1 MKRFVWPL
9 QKVLDIR
16 TKEEQK
22 KRAELLELTR
32 RLTENQ
38 SALLT
43 RQMILKEMISD
54 INEAEIEKRLNKQ
67 EFFLQYSVTI
77 DRQIKKLHD
86 HVEQLKLEQR
96 AKIEDV
102 IKTRRYKEGLEKLR
116 ENAKREFIEHQEKL
130 EQKDADEMASISF
143 VREQLRR
150 NRIGSHGR

>member
-32 RLTENQ
+32 KLTKNQ

-54 INEAEIEKRLNKQ
+54 INKVEIEKRLNKQ
-67 EFFLQYSVTI
+67 EFFLRYSATI
-77 DRQIKKLHD
+77 DRQIKKMHD
-86 HVEQLKLEQR
+86 RVEQLKSEQR

-102 IKTRRYKEGLEKLR
+102 IETRRYKEGLEKLR
-116 ENAKREFIEHQEKL
+116 EEAKRKFIEHQERL

-143 VREQLRR
+143 VRERLRR
-150 NRIGSHGR
+150 NRIGSHGK